1 MREAGFLTGMKPA
14 QTSPPRLAST
24 EPLRLLHFISEP
36 RSWHFFDGQPAYFGG
51 HGFEYHAASSPGP
64 LLEDYGAAN
73 QIAVHP
79 IAVDRQL
86 AVLHD
91 LVAVFRLLKIIREVR
106 PQILHAH
113 FSKPGII
120 GMVAGFLARTP
131 VRIYSNHGMALSSA
145 RGLKRALLWCVERIA
160 CLLAHQV
167 IYVAPSVLGE
177 AAKTGVCSQPKARAI
192 LSANG
197 LDFEGRFNPRVYGGE
212 WRTRGRHALGI
223 PVDGFVVGFVGR
235 IFKTKGIE
243 DLVRAWQLLANSEPR
258 LHLVL
263 VGNMEP
269 REPVSPWA
277 QQALRSENR
286 IHLTGFVEEPATLY
300 PVMDVLT
307 LPSYH
312 EGLGYSL
319 LEAAAMQVPVIGTR
333 IPGIVDALQENIN
346 GLLVAPGNPP
356 ELAGAIERYLRD
368 PALARA
374 HGQAGRD
381 FVMNRFRRADVLDR
395 IRETY
400 IQLLQ
405 RRAPRGKPVWLET
418 ING

>member
-1 MREAGFLTGMKPA
+1 MKPVQA
-14 QTSPPRLAST
+14 SAPRLASG
-24 EPLRLLHFISEP
+24 ESLRLLHFISEP
-36 RSWHFFDGQPAYFGG
+36 RSWHFFDGQPAYFAE

-64 LLEDYGAAN
+64 LLDAYGTAN

-79 IAVDRQL
+79 VPVDRQL

-91 LVAVFRLLKIIREVR
+91 LVSVFRLLKILREVR

-145 RGLKRALLWCVERIA
+145 RGLKRALLWCVEKLA

-167 IYVAPSVLGE
+167 IYVAPSVLAD
-177 AAKTGVCSQPKARAI
+177 AAESRVCSSPKGRAI

-197 LDFEGRFNPRVYGGE
+197 LDFDGRFNPRVYGGE
-212 WRTRGRHALGI
+212 WRTRSRRALGI
-223 PVDGFVVGFVGR
+223 PDDAFVVGFVGR
-235 IFKTKGIE
+235 IFKIKGIE
-243 DLVRAWQLLANSEPR
+243 DLVRAWQLLAPSEPE

-269 REPVSPWA
+269 REPVSAWA
-277 QQALRSENR
+277 RQAIDSDRR

-300 PVMDVLT
+300 PIMDVLT

-312 EGLGYSL
+312 EGLPYSL

-346 GLLVAPGNPP
+346 GLLVAPGSPV
-356 ELAGAIERYLRD
+356 ELAGAIERYVRD

-374 HGQAGRD
+374 HGQAGRN
-381 FVMNRFRRADVLDR
+381 FVINRFRRVDVLNH

-400 IQLLQ
+400 IELLG
-405 RRAPRGKPVWLET
+405 RRAPRGTPVGVET
-418 ING
+418 ISGCRHQ